1 MNTFGNLVRGR
12 RLQRGLGIDAL
23 AKRLGTTKSYVSG
36 WETGKVNPPRHTL
49 LDRLAK
55 VLDLDK
61 LDLQE
66 LALVEK
72 QSPEL
77 RARLRARLQGSNPL
91 FNATV
96 TQTHVEI
103 PEKKKEA
110 V

>member
-12 RLQRGLGIDAL
+12 RLQRGFGIESL
-23 AKRLGTTKSYVSG
+23 AKRIGTTKSYISG

-77 RARLRARLQGSNPL
+77 RARLRQRLQGSNPL

-96 TQTHVEI
+96 TPAQVVIAT
-103 PEKKKEA
+103 KGGA
-110 V
+110 